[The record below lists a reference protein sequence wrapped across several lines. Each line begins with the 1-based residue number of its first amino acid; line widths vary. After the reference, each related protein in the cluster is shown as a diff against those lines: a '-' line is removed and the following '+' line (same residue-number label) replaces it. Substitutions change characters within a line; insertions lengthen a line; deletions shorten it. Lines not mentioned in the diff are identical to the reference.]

1 MKIMIDPGHG
11 GKDPGAVANGLRE
24 KDLTLTLALRIG
36 ELLMRRGAEV
46 HFTRATDV
54 FVELSERA
62 RMANVAG
69 VDYFL
74 SIHINAGGGS
84 GFESYTYMGTSG
96 KTVEYQSVIHRNV
109 ARVFTAAGVPD
120 RGQKQANFAVVRE
133 TKMPAILLEYGFID
147 HPRDAALLRDS
158 AFLDRLAQATADGV
172 GEAFGLRQPAGSGSE
187 PADEVSDWAKSARD
201 WAVKNGISDG
211 TRPKD
216 PVTREEVWTM
226 LWRMNGG
233 K

>member
-1 MKIMIDPGHG
+1 MKIMIDAGHG

-36 ELLMRRGAEV
+36 ELLMGRGAEV

-54 FVELSERA
+54 FVDLSARA
-62 RMANVAG
+62 RMANDED

-74 SIHINAGGGS
+74 SVHINAGGGT
-84 GFESYTYMGTSG
+84 GFESFTYLGTSG
-96 KTVEYQSVIHRNV
+96 ETERVRSVIHGRV
-109 ARVFTAAGVPD
+109 AAVFASAGLPD
-120 RGQKQANFAVVRE
+120 RGRKQANLAVLRE
-133 TKMPAILLEYGFID
+133 TRMPAVLLEYGFID
-147 HPRDAALLRDS
+147 NAKDAALLRDP
-158 AFLDRLAQATADGV
+158 AFLECLAQATADGV
-172 GEAFGLRQPAGSGSE
+172 AEAFGLPKSPQPEQPEDDVSE
-187 PADEVSDWAKSARD
+187 WAREARD
-201 WAVKNGISDG
+201 WAVAAGITDG

-226 LWRMNGG
+226 LYRAL